1 MQELHNEIEDLFNT
15 LAAKVEILKSST
27 EIFSMSVELKE
38 KFEFVLYEFSSQ
50 FMVGHRKSISLTSK
64 DLTTN
69 ESKADIRNMISTIC
83 FGMTTTKLKNDF
95 NLFCDSVEID
105 NLNNS
110 ISILKEI
117 DSEGF
122 DTLYSFVIP
131 GVGPGELL
139 MYYLVD
145 DVVLGGGSSAGVD
158 VISST
163 GNFEVKAVAQRL
175 KNKIFGECLVDF
187 KLGGGVPLDEI
198 ITSLK
203 QLSGISTTEISME
216 TINPFRNDGAFI
228 EIENEYKRLTA
239 EYFSN
244 HNVVFFNHSKNM
256 KLRGSLI
263 RIGAVKEENVFIER
277 VTSGTVKPLLKF

>member
-1 MQELHNEIEDLFNT
+1 
-15 LAAKVEILKSST
+15 
-27 EIFSMSVELKE
+27 
-38 KFEFVLYEFSSQ
+38 
-50 FMVGHRKSISLTSK
+50 
-64 DLTTN
+64 
-69 ESKADIRNMISTIC
+69 
-83 FGMTTTKLKNDF
+83 
-95 NLFCDSVEID
+95 
-105 NLNNS
+105 
-110 ISILKEI
+110 
-117 DSEGF
+117 
-122 DTLYSFVIP
+122 
-131 GVGPGELL
+131 

-158 VISST
+158 VISSM

-216 TINPFRNDGAFI
+216 TINPFRNDGVFI
-228 EIENEYKRLTA
+228 EIENEYKKLTA